1 MLLEGSD
8 LCLNCFGYVIPIF
21 FSNDIMIVGKRFA
34 ELKVKVNDFD
44 LFISGIIF
52 RYNVFELLKLV
63 RFKLPEPHF
72 PVLRCLYFS
81 VLHLYLNP

>member
-44 LFISGIIF
+44 LFISGII
-52 RYNVFELLKLV
+52 
-63 RFKLPEPHF
+63 
-72 PVLRCLYFS
+72 LR
-81 VLHLYLNP
+81 